1 MAEESVSTAKTD
13 PVKMNLF
20 CKATQVAASPDLL
33 AIFRIQKSVK
43 HKLRN
48 KKNNKKTAD
57 GNIFEGAVLTAAH
70 TAPHGLDPYLCVLPS
85 FGPRLFEV

>member
-20 CKATQVAASPDLL
+20 CEATQVAASPDLL
-33 AIFRIQKSVK
+33 AIFRNLSNTRQTQTDEQKK
-43 HKLRN
+43 P
-48 KKNNKKTAD
+48 AE

-85 FGPRLFEV
+85 FGPRRFEV